1 MNKFIAFGC
10 IAACAVTPALADG
23 HGADSMG
30 NGAFT
35 TLFVAAKNVED
46 YINSVK
52 SNTALF
58 EAIGTDAAGYCETI
72 SGRDEV
78 GQLMIWNAFGSV
90 TDALVGASK
99 YDASKAPADMA
110 SQREF
115 RYGATWAPLKPF
127 PRLDPGYERAM
138 RIKIKPEN
146 LPAFIAAITKMEAEI
161 IAAGHDTFMNGL
173 FVAMGGGTTEAGTY
187 YLKSITSSVETHGAV
202 IDDYFAGASW
212 GATYNEASAMIDE
225 VVNDQF
231 EVCEQFFT
239 AN

>member
-10 IAACAVTPALADG
+10 IAACAVTPALADD

-115 RYGATWAPLKPF
+115 KYTATWAPLKPF

-138 RIKIKPEN
+138 RIKLKPEN

-161 IAAGHDTFMNGL
+161 IAAGHDTLMNGL
-173 FVAMGGGTTEAGTY
+173 LAAIGGGTAEAGTY
-187 YLKSITSSVETHGAV
+187 Y
-202 IDDYFAGASW
+202 
-212 GATYNEASAMIDE
+212 
-225 VVNDQF
+225 
-231 EVCEQFFT
+231 
-239 AN
+239 

>member
-1 MNKFIAFGC
+1 MNKFIALGC
-10 IAACAVTPALADG
+10 IAACYVASALADD
-23 HGADSMG
+23 HASESMG

-35 TLFVAAKNVED
+35 TLFVSAKDVEA
-46 YINSVK
+46 YISSVK
-52 SNTALF
+52 SSTALF
-58 EAIGTDAAGYCETI
+58 EVIGADAAGYCETI

-90 TDALVGASK
+90 TDALIGASK

-110 SQREF
+110 RQRNF
-115 RYGATWAPLKPF
+115 KYGATWAPLKPF
-127 PRLDPGYERAM
+127 SRLDPGYERAM
-138 RIKIKPEN
+138 RIKIKPEK
-146 LPAFIAAITKMEAEI
+146 LAAFIATVTKLEAEI

-212 GATYNEASAMIDE
+212 GVTYNEALAMIDE

-231 EVCEQFFT
+231 EICEQFYT
-239 AN
+239 AK

>member
-1 MNKFIAFGC
+1 MKKLILL
-10 IAACAVTPALADG
+10 IWVAAYSTVPALADD
-23 HGADSMG
+23 HASESAG

-35 TLFVAAKNVED
+35 TLFVAAKDVEG
-46 YINSVK
+46 YIKSVK
-52 SNTALF
+52 SNPSLF

-72 SGRDEV
+72 SGRDDV
-78 GQLMIWNAFGSV
+78 GQLMIWNAFSSV

-110 SQREF
+110 SQRTF
-115 RYGATWAPLKPF
+115 KYTTTWAPLKPF

-138 RIKIKPEN
+138 RIKISSEN
-146 LPAFIAAITKMEAEI
+146 LPVFIATISKMEREI
-161 IAAGHDTFMNGL
+161 IAAGHDSFMNGL
-173 FVAMGGGTTEAGTY
+173 FVAMGGGVNEAGTY

-202 IDDYFAGASW
+202 IDDYFAGAAW

-231 EVCEQFFT
+231 EVCEQFYT
-239 AN
+239 AE

>member
-1 MNKFIAFGC
+1 MNKFIAIGC
-10 IAACAVTPALADG
+10 LAACSFAPALADD
-23 HGADSMG
+23 HGAESMG

-35 TLFVAAKNVED
+35 TLFVSAADVD
-46 YINSVK
+46 GYIDSVK
-52 SNTALF
+52 SSTALF
-58 EAIGTDAAGYCETI
+58 EAIGSDAAGYCETI

-78 GQLMIWNAFGSV
+78 GQLMIWNAFESV
-90 TDALVGASK
+90 TDALVGGSK
-99 YDASKAPADMA
+99 YDASKAAPDMA

-115 RYGATWAPLKPF
+115 KYTATWAPLKPF

-138 RIKIKPEN
+138 RIKLKPEN
-146 LPAFIAAITKMEAEI
+146 LTAFIAAITKMEAEI
-161 IAAGHDTFMNGL
+161 VAAGHETFMNGL
-173 FVAMGGGTTEAGTY
+173 FVAMGGGSTEAGTY

-212 GATYNEASAMIDE
+212 GTTYNEASAMIDE

-231 EVCEQFFT
+231 EVCEQFYT

>member
-1 MNKFIAFGC
+1 MNKFIVLGY
-10 IAACAVTPALADG
+10 IAACCIGSALADD
-23 HGADSMG
+23 HASESMG
-30 NGAFT
+30 NSAFT
-35 TLFVAAKNVED
+35 TLFVSATDVEA
-46 YINSVK
+46 YISSVK
-52 SNTALF
+52 SSTTLF
-58 EAIGTDAAGYCETI
+58 EVIGTDAAGYCETI

-110 SQREF
+110 SQRDF
-115 RYGATWAPLKPF
+115 KYGATWAPLKPF

-138 RIKIKPEN
+138 RIKMKPEK
-146 LPAFIAAITKMEAEI
+146 LSAFIAMITKLEAEI

-212 GATYNEASAMIDE
+212 GVTYNEALAMIDE

-231 EVCEQFFT
+231 EICEQFYT
-239 AN
+239 AK